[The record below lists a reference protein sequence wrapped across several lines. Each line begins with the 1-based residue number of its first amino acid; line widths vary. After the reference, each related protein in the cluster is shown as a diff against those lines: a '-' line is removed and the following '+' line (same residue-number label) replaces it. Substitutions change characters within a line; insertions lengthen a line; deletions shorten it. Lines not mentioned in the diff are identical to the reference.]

1 MPHNICSF
9 IPVTKVINDVLLKY
23 DNYHVLFIFV
33 QLQFFIM
40 SKCEQCIIKQF
51 NSLKSLTTDELVR
64 ISKCKTSMIIKKGE
78 VIFEEGEMLNG
89 VYCVKDGI
97 CKLSKLS
104 ENGKDQIVKM
114 VVKGQLLGQRSL
126 ISDES
131 SNLQAVALNDME
143 VCFIPKSEILK
154 DLQNNSKF
162 SFDVLKEMAHDLK
175 EADDVIVNMAQ
186 KHVRQRLAETLVY
199 IHDTFGT
206 NPDGTLSILLSREDF
221 ANIVGTATESAI
233 RVLSQFKKDGLISSI
248 GKQIKIE
255 DLSGLKRVE

>member
-1 MPHNICSF
+1 MG
-9 IPVTKVINDVLLKY
+9 
-23 DNYHVLFIFV
+23 
-33 QLQFFIM
+33 
-40 SKCEQCIIKQF
+40 KCEQCIIKQF
-51 NSLKSLTTDELVR
+51 NSLKALTTSELVR
-64 ISKCKTSMIIKKGE
+64 ISGCKTSMKIKKGD
-78 VIFEEGEMLNG
+78 VIFEEGETING

-104 ENGKDQIVKM
+104 ANGKDQIVKM

-143 VCFIPKSEILK
+143 VCFIPKSEIIN

-162 SFDVLKEMAHDLK
+162 SFEVLKEMANDLK

-186 KHVRQRLAETLVY
+186 KSVRERLAEALIY
-199 IHDTFGT
+199 IHDSFGT
-206 NPDGTLSILLSREDF
+206 NPDGTLSVLLSREDF

-233 RVLSQFKKDGLISSI
+233 RVLSQFKREGLIATI

-255 DLSGLKRVE
+255 DIDGLKRVE